1 LHAVTFAGLVFL
13 SPSFLAKASAQANVA
28 GERYLFPEGSIN
40 DGTTVVGP
48 VHRGFAASIPIALT
62 HDSQSGWADVAFI
75 TVEYHILPTLSVDA
89 TLPYY
94 LHMNTAPQG
103 RLIAHDN
110 ELGDVIFAGHYSTNF
125 CGFDYTLT
133 GATTAH
139 NGDNSL
145 ALGAGRMTGLV
156 ANHFVRSAGYR
167 FMGDAD
173 VAYGNSSEMMRQ
185 STRKNYIS
193 VGKLGFVQ
201 AGGSLMLPRAMSL
214 DAHVYDQVPLGNQVV
229 VSTVVRKNGGFTFSN
244 ESAADDYGVSAKVGL
259 PITQRFGVAA
269 TYTHSVPLNDTV
281 VGFNLTLL
289 INKPIDRNE

>member
-1 LHAVTFAGLVFL
+1 MHAVTFAGLVFL
-13 SPSFLAKASAQANVA
+13 SLFSLNASAQSNVA

-48 VHRGFAASIPIALT
+48 LHRGFAASIPIALT
-62 HDSQSGWADVAFI
+62 HDSQSGWADVAFL
-75 TVEYHILPTLSVDA
+75 TAEYHILPALSLDA

-94 LHMNTAPQG
+94 LHVNTAQG
-103 RLIAHDN
+103 GELVAHDN
-110 ELGDVIFAGHYSTNF
+110 ALGDVIIAGHFSTNLY
-125 CGFDYTLT
+125 GFGYTLT

-139 NGDNSL
+139 NGDTSL

-156 ANHFVRSAGYR
+156 ANHFVRKAGNR
-167 FMGDAD
+167 LVGDAD

-193 VGKLGFVQ
+193 VGKLGFLQ

-214 DAHVYDQVPLGNQVV
+214 DAHAYDQVPLGNQVV
-229 VSTVVRKNGGFTFSN
+229 VSTVVRKNGGLTFSN
-244 ESAADDYGVSAKVGL
+244 EGAADDYGVSAKLGL

-269 TYTHSVPLNDTV
+269 TYNHSVPLNDTV
-281 VGFNLTLL
+281 AGFNLTLL